1 MRKFLT
7 LLTAICC
14 LMGLPAVSQQ
24 LFDPSGISYKPAPL
38 ASEPTEPSVPQIQT
52 PDTGLFPELA
62 GTNAA
67 PAEQTAPATANL
79 PTRTQTKRTG
89 ALQLILDDVE
99 ILNPPAGLALC
110 IGKLRLQNNTDTVLQ
125 NLTVEITYGSIPLT
139 IQFGNVAP
147 GANQEQGTAL
157 AGSSC
162 NQLLGAP
169 KLDIKTCTMPGVSAD
184 DCKSQVKYVPISN
197 AR

>member
-7 LLTAICC
+7 LLTGIGC
-14 LMGLPAVSQQ
+14 LISLPAISQQ
-24 LFDPSGISYKPAPL
+24 LFDPTSVSYKPAPL
-38 ASEPTEPSVPQIQT
+38 ASEPSETTARQIQT

-62 GTNAA
+62 GATAA
-67 PAEQTAPATANL
+67 PAEQTTPNQ
-79 PTRTQTKRTG
+79 PTQPKAKRSG
-89 ALQLILDDVE
+89 AIQLILDDVE

-110 IGKLRLQNNTDTVLQ
+110 IGKLRLQNDTDIVLQ
-125 NLTVEITYGSIPLT
+125 NLSAEITFGSIPLSV
-139 IQFGNVAP
+139 QFSNVAP
-147 GANQEQGTAL
+147 GATQEQGAAL
-157 AGSSC
+157 AGPSC

-169 KLDIKTCTMPGVSAD
+169 KLDIKTCAMPGVSLN